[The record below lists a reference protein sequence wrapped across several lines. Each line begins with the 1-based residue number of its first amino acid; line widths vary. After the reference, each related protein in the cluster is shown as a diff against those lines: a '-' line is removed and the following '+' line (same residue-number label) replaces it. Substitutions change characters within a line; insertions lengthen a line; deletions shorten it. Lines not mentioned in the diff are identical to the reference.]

1 MAAPNAPPLKQ
12 LRRPIGTARPPSRM
26 DGRREDDLE
35 NDPCLIPGAIRHP
48 RDDMDRSQE
57 RRTGKVDI
65 AICHKSKKPV
75 VWWLQPT
82 NQKVENLQR
91 GTCNWREMPQ
101 ARCVRLAAVP
111 TPRGGRTR
119 WITRHR
125 SMIHHAACPRLIVPN
140 DVTRFE
146 ATLFEVG
153 RVLRSHRATSCTFDT
168 VLNELR
174 LRIPGL
180 DRLAKAI
187 HAADINQHI
196 LAPGTA
202 GLLVDSVCQ
211 SHKYQNDNNWLE
223 VIFKIDK
230 ALCHW
235 TLETVNE
242 GHDWPKDQ
250 R

>member
-1 MAAPNAPPLKQ
+1 
-12 LRRPIGTARPPSRM
+12 
-26 DGRREDDLE
+26 
-35 NDPCLIPGAIRHP
+35 
-48 RDDMDRSQE
+48 
-57 RRTGKVDI
+57 
-65 AICHKSKKPV
+65 
-75 VWWLQPT
+75 
-82 NQKVENLQR
+82 
-91 GTCNWREMPQ
+91 
-101 ARCVRLAAVP
+101 
-111 TPRGGRTR
+111 
-119 WITRHR
+119 
-125 SMIHHAACPRLIVPN
+125 
-140 DVTRFE
+140 
-146 ATLFEVG
+146 
-153 RVLRSHRATSCTFDT
+153 